1 MNKLEPISTS
11 IKLSTDFSSVAA
23 QNLEAAS
30 WLIVLV
36 PHTEADLSAAIRRVW
51 ELANAG
57 SSRVRFIGLYE
68 NAIQELTL
76 RRQLAGM
83 SAMLGSTGIY
93 TETEA
98 LSGNDWAEIVRAR
111 WHAGDLVVCFADQ
124 RVGPLKRSLSSMLQS
139 SLDVPIYILS
149 GSYLQNNVPSNWWA
163 GIFAWGGFIAI
174 LAGFFLLQVRIHHLM
189 GGWNR
194 PVLVLISVCLELW
207 MVWVW
212 KNCSHKN
219 WKIKS

>member
-11 IKLSTDFSSVAA
+11 IKLSTDFSVAG
-23 QNLEAAS
+23 QSPEAAD

-36 PHTEADLSAAIRRVW
+36 PHTEADLSAATRRVW

-93 TETEA
+93 TETET
-98 LSGNDWAEIVRAR
+98 LSGNDWAEVVRTR
-111 WHAGDLVVCFADQ
+111 WHAGDLIVCFAEQ
-124 RVGPLKRSLSSMLQS
+124 RVGPLKRSLSSLLQS

-149 GSYLQNNVPSNWWA
+149 DIHLQNDVHSNWWA

-174 LAGFFLLQVRIHHLM
+174 LAGFFLLQVRIHHLVA
-189 GGWNR
+189 GWGR
-194 PVLVLISVCLELW
+194 PALVLISICLELW

-212 KNCSHKN
+212 NKLFS
-219 WKIKS
+219 